1 MRGPDCPQWCASNH
15 AVEEAYGQ
23 DPHTI
28 TEMVHATGSSPVPVV
43 LLLRTSDGSK
53 TMEAESLDVVLF
65 QHQFLGERTAE
76 TEEEWVFLGNDYGA
90 FTMTRESANRV
101 YRLLGRVLASGT

>member
-1 MRGPDCPQWCASNH
+1 MRGPDCPQWCASDH
-15 AVEEAYGQ
+15 APRETFGEGTQ
-23 DPHTI
+23 PL
-28 TEMVHATGSSPVPVV
+28 TETFHATRSAPVPVV
-43 LLLRTSDGSK
+43 LLLRASDGSK
-53 TMEAESLDVVLF
+53 TMEAENLDVILF
-65 QHQFLGERTAE
+65 QEQFVGGGTSE